1 MLIFSLQIINKII
14 NINLWVITS
23 LKAININISG
33 SLINILDK
41 HREIYIII
49 LEIKNTRFF
58 TVFANIVIKIIIY

>member
-49 LEIKNTRFF
+49 LEIRNTRFF